1 MPRPRGRS
9 TVALTINPRRRKRR
23 TAGRRPCGRPA
34 TLAPEPLGTG
44 ARFPDGPLVNEGKFC
59 LFLERVIEPY
69 RIAPAPA
76 PASKKRK
83 RAPNEAAVPTAE
95 DADAEALARDMGISR
110 VKQAWQQWKDGYG
123 GNPPVEQLERDWGA
137 RWRPE
142 ARMRQ
147 WFSRRKVI
155 WDRLREI
162 VNAGQTPDARCC
174 GRPAGANPKGQV
186 VAPARQAAQ
195 AAEGQ
200 GIAIDRSMRFK
211 ASSPRQSTID
221 RSTA

>member
-1 MPRPRGRS
+1 M
-9 TVALTINPRRRKRR
+9 
-23 TAGRRPCGRPA
+23 
-34 TLAPEPLGTG
+34 
-44 ARFPDGPLVNEGKFC
+44 NEGKFC

-137 RWRPE
+137 QWRPE

-162 VNAGQTPDARCC
+162 VNAGQTPDAAVDQLEQIR
-174 GRPAGANPKGQV
+174 KGKSLHQLGKLLKQQ
-186 VAPARQAAQ
+186 RAQ
-195 AAEGQ
+195 GH
-200 GIAIDRSMRFK
+200 G
-211 ASSPRQSTID
+211 
-221 RSTA
+221 